1 MRYLLDT
8 NVCIRYLNRRSEAI
22 RQELSQRQPEEIVL
36 CSVVK
41 AELFYGAL
49 KSKNPARNLEKQRQ
63 FVERFVSLPFDDEAA
78 EAYSQIRADL
88 EQGGRPIGP
97 NDLLIAAI
105 AVANDVML
113 VTHNTGEFGRVQG
126 LKLEDWESEVR

>member
-8 NVCIRYLNRRSEAI
+8 NVCIRYLNRWSEAI

>member
-8 NVCIRYLNRRSEAI
+8 NVCIHYLNRWSEAI